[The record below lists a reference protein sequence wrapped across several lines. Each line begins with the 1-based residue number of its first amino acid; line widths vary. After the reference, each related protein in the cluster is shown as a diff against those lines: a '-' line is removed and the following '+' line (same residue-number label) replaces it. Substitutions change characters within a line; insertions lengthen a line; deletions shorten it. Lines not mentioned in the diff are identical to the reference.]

1 MWGVVVD
8 TLVIVW
14 DCERSL
20 WVRKLVLVDRS
31 MSVLTTWGNDVFRPL
46 SDEERE
52 PLYLR
57 RVDDSRNMWRFYK
70 LCLQPTL
77 FGEVMLV
84 RNWGRVGTNGQVKF
98 ETFEAAEDAEKA
110 LNRIERSKRRRGY
123 VERRGYVD

>member
-1 MWGVVVD
+1 MWGLVVA
-8 TLVIVW
+8 TSVIVW
-14 DCERSL
+14 ACERSL
-20 WVRKLVLVDRS
+20 WDRKLGLVDRS

-46 SDEERE
+46 SDEKRE

-98 ETFEAAEDAEKA
+98 ETFEAAEDAEKV

-123 VERRGYVD
+123 VDC

>member
-1 MWGVVVD
+1 MWGVVVA
-8 TLVIVW
+8 TSVIVW
-14 DCERSL
+14 ACERSL
-20 WVRKLVLVDRS
+20 WDRKLGLVDRS

-98 ETFEAAEDAEKA
+98 ETFEAAEDAEKV

-123 VERRGYVD
+123 VDC

>member
-1 MWGVVVD
+1 MWGVVVA
-8 TLVIVW
+8 TSVIVW
-14 DCERSL
+14 ACERSL
-20 WVRKLVLVDRS
+20 WDRKLGLVDRS

-110 LNRIERSKRRRGY
+110 MNRIERSKRRRGY
-123 VERRGYVD
+123 VDC

>member
-1 MWGVVVD
+1 
-8 TLVIVW
+8 
-14 DCERSL
+14 
-20 WVRKLVLVDRS
+20 

-77 FGEVMLV
+77 FGEIMLV
-84 RNWGRVGTNGQVKF
+84 RNWGRVGTNGHVKF

-123 VERRGYVD
+123 AEESIGSMGVK

>member
-1 MWGVVVD
+1 MWGVVVA
-8 TLVIVW
+8 TSVIVW
-14 DCERSL
+14 ACERSL
-20 WVRKLVLVDRS
+20 WDRKLGLVDRS

-123 VERRGYVD
+123 VDC